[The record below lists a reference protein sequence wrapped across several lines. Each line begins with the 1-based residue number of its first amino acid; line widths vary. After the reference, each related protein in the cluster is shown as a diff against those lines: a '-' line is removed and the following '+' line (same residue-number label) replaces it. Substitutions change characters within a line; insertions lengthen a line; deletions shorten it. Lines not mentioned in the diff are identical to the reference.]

1 MQNRMVVSDNKN
13 TGPLGSR
20 YNCTAAPYIIM
31 IQSPSSRISFW
42 MSRPAARASWSM
54 PRMRAMFLP

>member
-1 MQNRMVVSDNKN
+1 MQNKMVVNDNKN

-42 MSRPAARASWSM
+42 MSRPAARAS
-54 PRMRAMFLP
+54 